1 MKSRRTHDK
10 FYEFEERH
18 NKPKEMFKFTVENS
32 ITRNELQK
40 KLNVCDFGCANGE
53 FLYYLDKISEFNLT
67 GVDIMPELIKK
78 SKKFV
83 PKAKYKVGS
92 VIDKQLFVSNQFDVS
107 FLTGVHSIFDDFE
120 EVFDN
125 LINWTNE
132 GGKIIITG
140 IFNPFPIDVFIKY
153 RESTN
158 YNSEFMESGWNIF
171 SIESIS
177 NFLENKS
184 KIKSFE
190 FLKFNIELDLPQQKD
205 KVRSWTFK
213 DSNKN
218 RIITNGL
225 SILQNH
231 FTLIINL

>member
-1 MKSRRTHDK
+1 MKLRRTHDK

-18 NKPKEMFKFTVENS
+18 NKPKEMFKF
-32 ITRNELQK
+32 ITNKGFTTNELQK
-40 KLNVCDFGCANGE
+40 KLNACDFGCANGE
-53 FLYYLDKISEFNLT
+53 FLYYLNKISEFNLT
-67 GVDIMPELIKK
+67 GVDILPELINK
-78 SKKFV
+78 SKIFV
-83 PKAKYKVGS
+83 PEAKYKLGS
-92 VIDKQLFVSNQFDVS
+92 ILDKRLFKSNQFDIS

-140 IFNPFPIDVFIKY
+140 IFNPFPIDVFINY
-153 RESTN
+153 RESKN

-171 SIESIS
+171 SIESITS
-177 NFLENKS
+177 FLNNKN

-190 FLKFNIELDLPQQKD
+190 FFKFNIELDLPEQKD